1 MLDTVSVKQLQRLPV
16 YLKYLISMRE
26 AGVITITGPLIAR
39 ALKFSEEQVKK
50 DLQVVTTTK
59 GKPNQGRDIHLLIQD
74 IETFLGY
81 HNSRDAILIGVG
93 HLGEAFMNYHGFED
107 FGLNIL
113 AGFDIDESKINREIN
128 GKQIFPMSK
137 LENLVQRLHVRIA
150 ILTTPAAVS
159 QEVAK
164 SLEKAGIQAIW
175 NFSPINLD
183 ISENVVVENVNL
195 ASSLAVLSHK
205 LQKKFEEE

>member
-1 MLDTVSVKQLQRLPV
+1 MLDTVSVKQLQRFPV

-26 AGVITITGPLIAR
+26 AGVTTITGPLIAR

-81 HNSRDAILIGVG
+81 HNNRDAILIGVG
-93 HLGEAFMNYHGFED
+93 HLGEAFMNYQGFED

-113 AGFDIDESKINREIN
+113 AGFDIDEKKINQEIN
-128 GKQIFPMSK
+128 GKRIFPMSK
-137 LENLVQRLHVRIA
+137 LENLVQRLRVRIA

-183 ISENVVVENVNL
+183 VSENVVVENVNL

-205 LQKKFEEE
+205 LQMKFEEE

>member
-1 MLDTVSVKQLQRLPV
+1 MLDTVSVKQLQRFPV

-26 AGVITITGPLIAR
+26 AGVTTITGPLIAR

-81 HNSRDAILIGVG
+81 HNNRDAILIGVG
-93 HLGEAFMNYHGFED
+93 HLGEAFMNYQGFED

-113 AGFDIDESKINREIN
+113 AGFDIDEKKINQEIN
-128 GKQIFPMSK
+128 GKRIFPMSK

-183 ISENVVVENVNL
+183 VSENVVVENVNL

-205 LQKKFEEE
+205 LQMKFEEE

>member
-26 AGVITITGPLIAR
+26 AGVTTITGPLIAR

-183 ISENVVVENVNL
+183 VSENVVVENVNL

>member
-26 AGVITITGPLIAR
+26 AGVTTITGPLIAR

-93 HLGEAFMNYHGFED
+93 HLGEAFMNYHGFEN

-183 ISENVVVENVNL
+183 VSENVVVENVNL

>member
-1 MLDTVSVKQLQRLPV
+1 MLGTVSVKQLQRFPV

-26 AGVITITGPLIAR
+26 AGVTTITGPLIAR
-39 ALKFSEEQVKK
+39 ALKFSEEQVRK

-59 GKPNQGRDIHLLIQD
+59 GKPNKGRDIQSLIQD
-74 IETFLGY
+74 IESFLGY
-81 HNSRDAILIGVG
+81 HNNRDAILVGVG

-113 AGFDIDESKINREIN
+113 AGFDIDENKMNQKIN
-128 GKQIFPMSK
+128 GKPIFPMSK
-137 LENLVQRLHVRIA
+137 LENLVQRLQVRIA
-150 ILTTPAAVS
+150 ILTTPADVS

-175 NFSPINLD
+175 NFSPVSLD
-183 ISENVVVENVNL
+183 VSENVVVENVNL

>member
-26 AGVITITGPLIAR
+26 AGVTTITGPLIAR

-175 NFSPINLD
+175 NFSPVNLD
-183 ISENVVVENVNL
+183 VSENVVVENVNL

>member
-183 ISENVVVENVNL
+183 VSENVVVENVNL